1 MYVVFLNYVRPV
13 EEVDA
18 LLAPH
23 LDWLDRYFAADI
35 FIAAGRKD
43 PRTGGMLLVRDIERE
58 RLDAILAEDPF
69 VAVAQYEVTK
79 VNVTRAAEAFAA
91 LKGI

>member
-1 MYVVFLNYVRPV
+1 MYVVFLNNIRPV
-13 EEVDA
+13 EEVET
-18 LLAPH
+18 LLAGH
-23 LDWLDRYFAADI
+23 IDWLNRYFDADI

-58 RLDAILAEDPF
+58 RLEAILAEDPF

-79 VNVTRAAEAFAA
+79 VNVTRAAEAFSG
-91 LKGI
+91 LTGV

>member
-1 MYVVFLNYVRPV
+1 MYVVFLNYIRPV
-13 EEVDA
+13 EEVEA

-23 LDWLDRYFAADI
+23 IDWLNRYFAAEV

-43 PRTGGMLLVRDIERE
+43 PRTGEMLLVRDMERA

-79 VNVTRAAEAFAA
+79 VNVARSAEAFAA
-91 LKGI
+91 LTGI

>member
-1 MYVVFLNYVRPV
+1 MYVVFLNYIRPV
-13 EEVDA
+13 EEVET
-18 LLAPH
+18 LLAGH
-23 LDWLDRYFAADI
+23 IDWLNRYFDADI

-58 RLDAILAEDPF
+58 RLEAILAEDPF

-79 VNVTRAAEAFAA
+79 VNVTRAAEAFSG
-91 LKGI
+91 LTGV

>member
-1 MYVVFLNYVRPV
+1 MYVVILNYIRLV
-13 EEVDA
+13 EEVET
-18 LLAPH
+18 LLAGH
-23 LDWLDRYFAADI
+23 IDWLNRYFDADI

-58 RLDAILAEDPF
+58 RLEAILAEDPF

-79 VNVTRAAEAFAA
+79 VNVTRAAEAFSG
-91 LKGI
+91 LTGV

>member
-1 MYVVFLNYVRPV
+1 MYVVFLNYIRPV
-13 EEVDA
+13 EEVET
-18 LLAPH
+18 LLAGH
-23 LDWLDRYFAADI
+23 IDWLNRYFDADI

-58 RLDAILAEDPF
+58 RLEAILAEDPF

-79 VNVTRAAEAFAA
+79 VNVKRAAEAFSG
-91 LKGI
+91 LTGV

>member
-1 MYVVFLNYVRPV
+1 MYVVFLNYIRPV
-13 EEVDA
+13 EEVET
-18 LLAPH
+18 LLAGH
-23 LDWLDRYFAADI
+23 IDWLNRYFDADI

-58 RLDAILAEDPF
+58 RLKAILAEDPF

-79 VNVTRAAEAFAA
+79 VNVTRAAEAFSG
-91 LKGI
+91 LTGI

>member
-1 MYVVFLNYVRPV
+1 MYVVFLNYIRPV
-13 EEVDA
+13 EEVET
-18 LLAPH
+18 LLAGH
-23 LDWLDRYFAADI
+23 IGWLNRYFDADI

-58 RLDAILAEDPF
+58 RLEAILAEDPF

-79 VNVTRAAEAFAA
+79 VNVTRAAEAFSG
-91 LKGI
+91 LTGV

>member
-1 MYVVFLNYVRPV
+1 MYVVYLNYFRPA
-13 EEVDA
+13 EEADA

-23 LDWLDRYFAADI
+23 IEWLDRYFDSGD

-43 PRTGGMLLVRDIERE
+43 PRTGGMVLVKDMDRA
-58 RLDAILAEDPF
+58 RLDSILAEDPF
-69 VAVAQYEVTK
+69 VAVAHYDVTK
-79 VNVTRAAEAFAA
+79 VNVTRAAEAFGG

>member
-1 MYVVFLNYVRPV
+1 MYVVILNYIRPV
-13 EEVDA
+13 EEVET
-18 LLAPH
+18 LLAGH
-23 LDWLDRYFAADI
+23 IDWLNRYFDADI

-58 RLDAILAEDPF
+58 RLEAILAEDPF

-79 VNVTRAAEAFAA
+79 VNVTRAAEAFSG
-91 LKGI
+91 LTGV